1 MPSHSERVRRNYD
14 RAAEPTGQRPQ
25 PSDSA
30 DWSAEDS
37 QPVETTGPTPPNPL
51 AHEDDSEAAEPNPI

>member
-14 RAAEPTGQRPQ
+14 RAAEPTGQRSQ
-25 PSDSA
+25 PSDSS

-37 QPVETTGPTPPNPL
+37 QPVETGPTPPSPL
-51 AHEDDSEAAEPNPI
+51 AHEDDSEVVEPHPI